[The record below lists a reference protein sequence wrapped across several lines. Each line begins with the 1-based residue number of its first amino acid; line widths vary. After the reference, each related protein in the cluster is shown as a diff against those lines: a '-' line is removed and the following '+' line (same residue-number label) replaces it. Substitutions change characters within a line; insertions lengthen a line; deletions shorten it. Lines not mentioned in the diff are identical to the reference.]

1 MHISLGPLLYC
12 WQKQQVTDFYQQV
25 AASQIPLVYLGEA
38 VCSRRRE
45 LKWGDYLELAQMLK
59 QAGKKVVI
67 STLALIE
74 APSEYT
80 ELKRQVDN
88 GEFMVEAND
97 MAAVYLANEHKLP
110 FVCGASINNYNRASL
125 DILQRFGMQ
134 RFVMPVE
141 LSKAWLS
148 QVIQQKPS
156 FEVEVLGH
164 GYLPLAHSARCFTA
178 RHKQLTKDHCET
190 VCREYSKGLL
200 AQTQEQQ
207 PLLRL
212 NGIQTQSASCLDLRS
227 EITTMAKMGIDVFRV
242 SPSSFNCITTAN
254 ALVDAINT
262 PENAQ
267 NFAIGSDANLETT
280 QCNGYWFGE
289 AGLAVHANPKPD
301 SEPELGPKHEP
312 ELNLSENRSGK
323 HNLNLSQ
330 RRS

>member
-12 WQKQQVTDFYQQV
+12 WPKQQVTDFYQQV

-59 QAGKKVVI
+59 QAGKEVVI

-125 DILQRFGMQ
+125 NILQRFGMQ

-148 QVIQQKPS
+148 QVIQQQPS

-227 EITTMAKMGIDVFRV
+227 EITTMAKMGVDVFRV
-242 SPSSFNCITTAN
+242 SPSSLDCIATAN

-267 NFAIGSDANLETT
+267 DLAIGSDANLETT

-289 AGLAVHANPKPD
+289 AGLAVHAN
-301 SEPELGPKHEP
+301 S
-312 ELNLSENRSGK
+312 
-323 HNLNLSQ
+323 
-330 RRS
+330 

>member
-59 QAGKKVVI
+59 QAGKEVVI

-125 DILQRFGMQ
+125 NILQRFGMQ

-190 VCREYSKGLL
+190 VCREYRKGLL

-227 EITTMAKMGIDVFRV
+227 EITTMAKVGVDVFRV
-242 SPSSFNCITTAN
+242 SPNSLDCIATAN

-267 NFAIGSDANLETT
+267 DFAIGSDANLETT

-289 AGLAVHANPKPD
+289 AGLAVHANP
-301 SEPELGPKHEP
+301 
-312 ELNLSENRSGK
+312 
-323 HNLNLSQ
+323 
-330 RRS
+330 

>member
-1 MHISLGPLLYC
+1 MNISLGPLLYC
-12 WQKQQVTDFYQQV
+12 WQKQQVIDFYQQV
-25 AASQIPLVYLGEA
+25 STSRIPLVYLGEA

-45 LKWGDYLELAQMLK
+45 LKWGDYLAIAQMLK
-59 QAGKKVVI
+59 QAGKEVVI

-74 APSEYT
+74 APSEYA

-88 GEFMVEAND
+88 GEFIVEAND
-97 MAAVYLANEHKLP
+97 MAAVYLAQEHKLP

-125 DILQRFGMQ
+125 DILQRTGMK

-148 QVIQQKPS
+148 QVIQEKPS

-178 RHKQLTKDHCET
+178 RHKQLTKDSCET
-190 VCREYSKGLL
+190 VCRQYSKGLL

-212 NGIQTQSASCLDLRS
+212 NGIQTQSAHCLDLRG
-227 EITTMAKMGIDVFRV
+227 EIATMAKMGVDIFRI
-242 SPSSFNCITTAN
+242 SPSSMECITMAD
-254 ALVDAINT
+254 ALVDTVKA
-262 PENAQ
+262 PESSAH
-267 NFAIGSDANLETT
+267 FPMSAE

-289 AGLAVHANPKPD
+289 AGVAIHI
-301 SEPELGPKHEP
+301 S
-312 ELNLSENRSGK
+312 
-323 HNLNLSQ
+323 
-330 RRS
+330 

>member
-1 MHISLGPLLYC
+1 MQISLGPLLYC

-45 LKWGDYLELAQMLK
+45 LKWGDYLELARMLK
-59 QAGKKVVI
+59 QAGKEVVI

-190 VCREYSKGLL
+190 VCREYSKGLV

-227 EITTMAKMGIDVFRV
+227 EITTMAKMGVDVFRV
-242 SPSSFNCITTAN
+242 SPSSFDCITTAN

-267 NFAIGSDANLETT
+267 HFAISSDANLETT

-289 AGLAVHANPKPD
+289 AGLAVHANP
-301 SEPELGPKHEP
+301 
-312 ELNLSENRSGK
+312 
-323 HNLNLSQ
+323 
-330 RRS
+330 

>member
-1 MHISLGPLLYC
+1 MKISLGPLLYC

-59 QAGKKVVI
+59 QAGKEVVL

-88 GEFMVEAND
+88 GEFIVEAND
-97 MAAVYLANEHKLP
+97 MAAVYLAKERKLP

-141 LSKAWLS
+141 LSKAWLQ
-148 QVIQQKPS
+148 QVIQEQPS

-227 EITTMAKMGIDVFRV
+227 EIAAMT
-242 SPSSFNCITTAN
+242 
-254 ALVDAINT
+254 
-262 PENAQ
+262 
-267 NFAIGSDANLETT
+267 
-280 QCNGYWFGE
+280 
-289 AGLAVHANPKPD
+289 
-301 SEPELGPKHEP
+301 
-312 ELNLSENRSGK
+312 
-323 HNLNLSQ
+323 
-330 RRS
+330 

>member
-1 MHISLGPLLYC
+1 MDKGGVMNISLGPLLYC
-12 WQKQQVTDFYQQV
+12 WKKQQVIDFYQQV
-25 AASQIPLVYLGEA
+25 STSRIPLVYLGEA

-45 LKWGDYLELAQMLK
+45 LKWGDYLALAQMLK
-59 QAGKKVVI
+59 QAGKEVVI

-74 APSEYT
+74 APSEYA

-88 GEFMVEAND
+88 GEFIVEAND
-97 MAAVYLANEHKLP
+97 MAAVYLAQEHKLP

-125 DILQRFGMQ
+125 DILQRIGMK

-148 QVIQQKPS
+148 QVIQEKPA

-178 RHKQLTKDHCET
+178 RHKQLTKDSCET
-190 VCREYSKGLL
+190 VCRQYSKGLL

-212 NGIQTQSASCLDLRS
+212 NGIQTQSAHCLDLRG
-227 EITTMAKMGIDVFRV
+227 EITTMAKMGVDIFRV
-242 SPSSFNCITTAN
+242 SPSSMECITMAD
-254 ALVDAINT
+254 ALVDTLNA
-262 PENAQ
+262 PESLP
-267 NFAIGSDANLETT
+267 NFPMSAE

-289 AGLAVHANPKPD
+289 AGVAIHI
-301 SEPELGPKHEP
+301 S
-312 ELNLSENRSGK
+312 
-323 HNLNLSQ
+323 
-330 RRS
+330 

>member
-1 MHISLGPLLYC
+1 MNISLGPLLYC
-12 WQKQQVTDFYQQV
+12 WQKQQVSDFYQQV
-25 AASQIPLVYLGEA
+25 AASNIPLVYLGEA

-59 QAGKKVVI
+59 QAGKDVVI

-88 GEFMVEAND
+88 GEFIIEAND
-97 MAAVYLANEHKLP
+97 MAAVYLAKEHKLP

-125 DILQRFGMQ
+125 DILARFGMQ
-134 RFVMPVE
+134 RFVMPIE
-141 LSKAWLS
+141 LSKAWLG
-148 QVIQQKPS
+148 QVIQDKPA

-178 RHKQLTKDHCET
+178 RHKQLTKDSCET
-190 VCREYSKGLL
+190 ICRQYSKGLL

-212 NGIQTQSASCLDLRS
+212 NGIQTQSAACLDLRS
-227 EITTMAKMGIDVFRV
+227 ELADMEQMGVDVFRV
-242 SPSSFNCITTAN
+242 SPSSMECIAN
-254 ALVDAINT
+254 ASALVDSITLQSNT
-262 PENAQ
+262 VPLSAE
-267 NFAIGSDANLETT
+267 

-289 AGLAVHANPKPD
+289 AGLTMQ
-301 SEPELGPKHEP
+301 
-312 ELNLSENRSGK
+312 LSE
-323 HNLNLSQ
+323 
-330 RRS
+330 

>member
-45 LKWGDYLELAQMLK
+45 LKWGDYLELARMLK
-59 QAGKKVVI
+59 QAGKEVVI

-227 EITTMAKMGIDVFRV
+227 EITTMAKMGVDVFRV
-242 SPSSFNCITTAN
+242 SPSSLDCITTAN

-267 NFAIGSDANLETT
+267 DFAIGSDANLETT

-289 AGLAVHANPKPD
+289 AGLAVHANP
-301 SEPELGPKHEP
+301 
-312 ELNLSENRSGK
+312 
-323 HNLNLSQ
+323 
-330 RRS
+330 

>member
-1 MHISLGPLLYC
+1 MKISLGPLLYC
-12 WQKQQVTDFYQQV
+12 WQKQQVADFYQQV

-59 QAGKKVVI
+59 QAGKEVVL

-88 GEFMVEAND
+88 GEFIVEAND
-97 MAAVYLANEHKLP
+97 IAAVYLAKERKLP

-141 LSKAWLS
+141 LSKAWLQ
-148 QVIQQKPS
+148 QVIQEQPS

-227 EITTMAKMGIDVFRV
+227 EIAAMTQIGVDVFRV
-242 SPSSFNCITTAN
+242 SPSSLDCITKAN
-254 ALVDAINT
+254 TLVDTIQATKNT
-262 PENAQ
+262 QDFSMN
-267 NFAIGSDANLETT
+267 SNLDIT

-289 AGLAVHANPKPD
+289 AGLAVHVNP
-301 SEPELGPKHEP
+301 
-312 ELNLSENRSGK
+312 
-323 HNLNLSQ
+323 
-330 RRS
+330 

>member
-59 QAGKKVVI
+59 QAGKEVVI

-200 AQTQEQQ
+200 AQTQELQ

-227 EITTMAKMGIDVFRV
+227 EITTMAKMGVDVFRV
-242 SPSSFNCITTAN
+242 SPSSFDCITTAN

-267 NFAIGSDANLETT
+267 HFAISSDVNLETT

-289 AGLAVHANPKPD
+289 AGLAVHANP
-301 SEPELGPKHEP
+301 
-312 ELNLSENRSGK
+312 
-323 HNLNLSQ
+323 
-330 RRS
+330 

>member
-1 MHISLGPLLYC
+1 MKISLGPLLYC
-12 WQKQQVTDFYQQV
+12 WQKQQVADFYQQV

-45 LKWGDYLELAQMLK
+45 LKWGDYLELAQILK
-59 QAGKKVVI
+59 QAGKEVVL

-88 GEFMVEAND
+88 GEFIVEAND
-97 MAAVYLANEHKLP
+97 MAAVYLAKERKLP

-141 LSKAWLS
+141 LSKAWLQ
-148 QVIQQKPS
+148 QVIQEQPS

-227 EITTMAKMGIDVFRV
+227 EIAAMTQIGVDVFRV
-242 SPSSFNCITTAN
+242 SPSSLDCIIKAN
-254 ALVDAINT
+254 ALVDTIQAAKNVHDFSM
-262 PENAQ
+262 N
-267 NFAIGSDANLETT
+267 SNLDTT

-289 AGLAVHANPKPD
+289 AGLAVHVNP
-301 SEPELGPKHEP
+301 
-312 ELNLSENRSGK
+312 
-323 HNLNLSQ
+323 
-330 RRS
+330 

>member
-59 QAGKKVVI
+59 QAGKEVVI

-190 VCREYSKGLL
+190 VCREYRKGLL
-200 AQTQEQQ
+200 AQTQELQ

-227 EITTMAKMGIDVFRV
+227 EITTMAKMGVDVFRV

-267 NFAIGSDANLETT
+267 HFAISSDANLERT

-289 AGLAVHANPKPD
+289 AGLAVHATP
-301 SEPELGPKHEP
+301 
-312 ELNLSENRSGK
+312 
-323 HNLNLSQ
+323 
-330 RRS
+330 

>member
-1 MHISLGPLLYC
+1 MNISLGPLLYC
-12 WQKQQVTDFYQQV
+12 WQKQQVIDFYQQV
-25 AASQIPLVYLGEA
+25 STSQIPLVYLGEA

-45 LKWGDYLELAQMLK
+45 LKWGDYLALAQMLK
-59 QAGKKVVI
+59 QAGKEVVI

-74 APSEYT
+74 APSEYA
-80 ELKRQVDN
+80 ELKRQVEN

-97 MAAVYLANEHKLP
+97 MAAVYLAQEHKLP

-141 LSKAWLS
+141 LSKTWLS
-148 QVIQQKPS
+148 QVIQEKPS

-178 RHKQLTKDHCET
+178 RHKQLTKDSCET
-190 VCREYSKGLL
+190 ICRQYSKGLL

-212 NGIQTQSASCLDLRS
+212 NGIQTQSAHCLDLRS
-227 EITTMAKMGIDVFRV
+227 EIATMAKMGVDVFRV
-242 SPSSFNCITTAN
+242 SPSSMECITMADTLVTALK
-254 ALVDAINT
+254 A
-262 PENAQ
+262 PELSPY
-267 NFAIGSDANLETT
+267 FPMGTE

-289 AGLAVHANPKPD
+289 AGVAIHI
-301 SEPELGPKHEP
+301 S
-312 ELNLSENRSGK
+312 
-323 HNLNLSQ
+323 
-330 RRS
+330 

>member
-1 MHISLGPLLYC
+1 MNISLGPLLYC
-12 WQKQQVTDFYQQV
+12 WQKQQVSDFYQQV
-25 AASQIPLVYLGEA
+25 AASNIPLVYLGEA

-59 QAGKKVVI
+59 QAGKDVVI

-88 GEFMVEAND
+88 GEFIIEAND
-97 MAAVYLANEHKLP
+97 MAAVYLAKEHKLP

-125 DILQRFGMQ
+125 DILARFGMQ
-134 RFVMPVE
+134 RFVMPIE
-141 LSKAWLS
+141 LSKAWLG
-148 QVIQQKPS
+148 QVIQDKPA

-178 RHKQLTKDHCET
+178 RHKQLTKDSCET
-190 VCREYSKGLL
+190 ICRQYSKGLL

-212 NGIQTQSASCLDLRS
+212 NGIQTQSAACLDLRS
-227 EITTMAKMGIDVFRV
+227 ELADMEQMGVDVFRV
-242 SPSSFNCITTAN
+242 SPSSMECIAN
-254 ALVDAINT
+254 ASALVDSINT
-262 PENAQ
+262 PSPLQSNTVPLSAE
-267 NFAIGSDANLETT
+267 

-289 AGLAVHANPKPD
+289 AGLTMQ
-301 SEPELGPKHEP
+301 
-312 ELNLSENRSGK
+312 LSE
-323 HNLNLSQ
+323 
-330 RRS
+330 

>member
-59 QAGKKVVI
+59 QAGKEVVI

-148 QVIQQKPS
+148 QVIQQKPP

-190 VCREYSKGLL
+190 VCREYRKGLL

-227 EITTMAKMGIDVFRV
+227 EITTMAKVGVDVFRV
-242 SPSSFNCITTAN
+242 SPSSFDCIATAN

-262 PENAQ
+262 LENAQ
-267 NFAIGSDANLETT
+267 DFAIGNDANLETT

-289 AGLAVHANPKPD
+289 AGLAVHANP
-301 SEPELGPKHEP
+301 
-312 ELNLSENRSGK
+312 
-323 HNLNLSQ
+323 
-330 RRS
+330 

>member
-1 MHISLGPLLYC
+1 MQISLGPLLYC

-59 QAGKKVVI
+59 QAGKEVVI

-227 EITTMAKMGIDVFRV
+227 EITTMAQMGVDVFRV
-242 SPSSFNCITTAN
+242 SPSSFDCIATAN

-262 PENAQ
+262 PKNAQ
-267 NFAIGSDANLETT
+267 DFAIGSDANLETT

-289 AGLAVHANPKPD
+289 AGLAVHANP
-301 SEPELGPKHEP
+301 
-312 ELNLSENRSGK
+312 
-323 HNLNLSQ
+323 
-330 RRS
+330 

>member
-12 WQKQQVTDFYQQV
+12 WQKQQVSDFYQQV

-59 QAGKKVVI
+59 QAGKEVVI

-242 SPSSFNCITTAN
+242 SPSSFDCITTAN

-267 NFAIGSDANLETT
+267 NFAISSDANLETT

-289 AGLAVHANPKPD
+289 AGLAVHANP
-301 SEPELGPKHEP
+301 
-312 ELNLSENRSGK
+312 
-323 HNLNLSQ
+323 
-330 RRS
+330 

>member
-45 LKWGDYLELAQMLK
+45 FKWGDYLELAQMLK
-59 QAGKKVVI
+59 QAGKEVVI

-200 AQTQEQQ
+200 AQTQELQ

-242 SPSSFNCITTAN
+242 SPSSFDCITTAN

-267 NFAIGSDANLETT
+267 HFAISSDANLERT

-289 AGLAVHANPKPD
+289 AGLAVHANP
-301 SEPELGPKHEP
+301 
-312 ELNLSENRSGK
+312 
-323 HNLNLSQ
+323 
-330 RRS
+330 

>member
-12 WQKQQVTDFYQQV
+12 WQKQQVSDFYQQV

-59 QAGKKVVI
+59 QAGKEVVI

-190 VCREYSKGLL
+190 VCSEYSKGLL

-227 EITTMAKMGIDVFRV
+227 EITTMAKMGVDVFRV
-242 SPSSFNCITTAN
+242 SPSSLDCIATAN

-267 NFAIGSDANLETT
+267 DLAIGSDANLETT

-289 AGLAVHANPKPD
+289 AGLAVHANP
-301 SEPELGPKHEP
+301 
-312 ELNLSENRSGK
+312 
-323 HNLNLSQ
+323 
-330 RRS
+330 

>member
-59 QAGKKVVI
+59 QAGKEVVI

-190 VCREYSKGLL
+190 VCREYRKGLL
-200 AQTQEQQ
+200 AQTQELQ

-227 EITTMAKMGIDVFRV
+227 EITTMAKMGVDVFRV

-267 NFAIGSDANLETT
+267 DLAIGSDANLETT

-289 AGLAVHANPKPD
+289 AGLAVHANP
-301 SEPELGPKHEP
+301 
-312 ELNLSENRSGK
+312 
-323 HNLNLSQ
+323 
-330 RRS
+330 

>member
-1 MHISLGPLLYC
+1 MNISLGPLLYC
-12 WQKQQVTDFYQQV
+12 WQKQNVIDFYQQV
-25 AASQIPLVYLGEA
+25 ADSQIPLVYLGEA

-59 QAGKKVVI
+59 QTGKEVVL

-74 APSEYT
+74 APSEYS

-88 GEFMVEAND
+88 GTFLVEAND
-97 MAAVYLANEHKLP
+97 MATVYLAKEHKLP
-110 FVCGASINNYNRASL
+110 FICGSSINNYNRASL

-148 QVIQQKPS
+148 QVIQEKPT

-178 RHKQLTKDHCET
+178 RHKQLTKDSCET
-190 VCREYSKGLL
+190 ICRQYSKGLL

-212 NGIQTQSASCLDLRS
+212 NGIQTQSAHCLDLRS
-227 EITTMAKMGIDVFRV
+227 EITTMMQMGVDVFRV
-242 SPSSFNCITTAN
+242 SPSGTECIAMAE
-254 ALVDAINT
+254 ALVEALKK
-262 PENAQ
+262 PESTF
-267 NFAIGSDANLETT
+267 NFPVAAE

-289 AGLAVHANPKPD
+289 AGVSIH
-301 SEPELGPKHEP
+301 S
-312 ELNLSENRSGK
+312 S
-323 HNLNLSQ
+323 
-330 RRS
+330 

>member
-12 WQKQQVTDFYQQV
+12 WQKQQVSDFYQQV

-59 QAGKKVVI
+59 QAGKEVVI

-190 VCREYSKGLL
+190 VCREYSKGLV

-227 EITTMAKMGIDVFRV
+227 EITTMAKMGVDVFRV
-242 SPSSFNCITTAN
+242 SPSSFDCITTAN

-267 NFAIGSDANLETT
+267 DLAIGSDANQETT

-289 AGLAVHANPKPD
+289 AGLAVHANP
-301 SEPELGPKHEP
+301 
-312 ELNLSENRSGK
+312 
-323 HNLNLSQ
+323 
-330 RRS
+330 

>member
-1 MHISLGPLLYC
+1 MNISLGPLLYC
-12 WQKQQVTDFYQQV
+12 WQKQQVSDFYQQV
-25 AASQIPLVYLGEA
+25 AASNIPLVYLGEA

-59 QAGKKVVI
+59 QAGKDVVI

-88 GEFMVEAND
+88 GEFIIEAND
-97 MAAVYLANEHKLP
+97 MAAVYLAKEHKLP

-125 DILQRFGMQ
+125 DILARFGMQ
-134 RFVMPVE
+134 RFVMPIE
-141 LSKAWLS
+141 LSKAWLG
-148 QVIQQKPS
+148 QVIQDKPS

-178 RHKQLTKDHCET
+178 RHKQLTKDSCET
-190 VCREYSKGLL
+190 ICRQYSKGLL

-212 NGIQTQSASCLDLRS
+212 NGIQTQSAACLDLRS
-227 EITTMAKMGIDVFRV
+227 ELADMEQMGVDVFRV
-242 SPSSFNCITTAN
+242 SPSSMECIAN
-254 ALVDAINT
+254 ASALVDSINT
-262 PENAQ
+262 PSALQSNTVPLSAE
-267 NFAIGSDANLETT
+267 

-289 AGLAVHANPKPD
+289 AGLTMQ
-301 SEPELGPKHEP
+301 
-312 ELNLSENRSGK
+312 LSE
-323 HNLNLSQ
+323 
-330 RRS
+330 

>member
-1 MHISLGPLLYC
+1 MKISLGPLLYC
-12 WQKQQVTDFYQQV
+12 WQKQQVADFYQQV

-59 QAGKKVVI
+59 QAGKEVVL
-67 STLALIE
+67 STLGLIE

-88 GEFMVEAND
+88 GEFIVEAND
-97 MAAVYLANEHKLP
+97 MAAVYLAKERKLP

-141 LSKAWLS
+141 LSKAWLQ
-148 QVIQQKPS
+148 QVIQEQPS

-227 EITTMAKMGIDVFRV
+227 EIAAMTQIGVDVFRV
-242 SPSSFNCITTAN
+242 SPSSLDCITKAN
-254 ALVDAINT
+254 ALVDTIQATKNTQDFSMNSNLDIN
-262 PENAQ
+262 
-267 NFAIGSDANLETT
+267 

-289 AGLAVHANPKPD
+289 AGLAVHVNP
-301 SEPELGPKHEP
+301 
-312 ELNLSENRSGK
+312 
-323 HNLNLSQ
+323 
-330 RRS
+330 

>member
-1 MHISLGPLLYC
+1 MKISLGPLLYC
-12 WQKQQVTDFYQQV
+12 WQKQQVADFYQQV

-59 QAGKKVVI
+59 QAGKEVVL

-88 GEFMVEAND
+88 GEFIVEAND
-97 MAAVYLANEHKLP
+97 MAAVYLAKERKLP

-141 LSKAWLS
+141 LSKAWLQ
-148 QVIQQKPS
+148 QVIQEQPS

-190 VCREYSKGLL
+190 VCREYNKGLL

-227 EITTMAKMGIDVFRV
+227 EIAAMTQMGVDVFRV
-242 SPSSFNCITTAN
+242 SPSSLDCITKAN
-254 ALVDAINT
+254 ALVDTIQATKNT
-262 PENAQ
+262 QDFSMNSKL
-267 NFAIGSDANLETT
+267 GTT

-289 AGLAVHANPKPD
+289 AGLAVHVNP
-301 SEPELGPKHEP
+301 
-312 ELNLSENRSGK
+312 
-323 HNLNLSQ
+323 
-330 RRS
+330 

>member
-12 WQKQQVTDFYQQV
+12 WQKQQVSDFYQQV

-59 QAGKKVVI
+59 QAGKEVVI

-227 EITTMAKMGIDVFRV
+227 EITTMAKMGVDVFRV
-242 SPSSFNCITTAN
+242 SPSSLDCIATAN

-267 NFAIGSDANLETT
+267 DLAIGSDANQETT

-289 AGLAVHANPKPD
+289 AGLAVHANP
-301 SEPELGPKHEP
+301 
-312 ELNLSENRSGK
+312 
-323 HNLNLSQ
+323 
-330 RRS
+330 

>member
-59 QAGKKVVI
+59 QAGKEVVI

-190 VCREYSKGLL
+190 VCREYTKGLL

-227 EITTMAKMGIDVFRV
+227 EITTMAKVGVDVFRV
-242 SPSSFNCITTAN
+242 SPSSFDCIATAN

-267 NFAIGSDANLETT
+267 DFAIGSDANQETT

-289 AGLAVHANPKPD
+289 AGLAVHANP
-301 SEPELGPKHEP
+301 
-312 ELNLSENRSGK
+312 
-323 HNLNLSQ
+323 
-330 RRS
+330 

>member
-1 MHISLGPLLYC
+1 MKISLGPLLYC
-12 WQKQQVTDFYQQV
+12 WQKQQVADFYQQV

-59 QAGKKVVI
+59 QAGKEVVL

-88 GEFMVEAND
+88 GEFIVEAND
-97 MAAVYLANEHKLP
+97 MAAVYLAKERKLP

-141 LSKAWLS
+141 LSKAWLQ
-148 QVIQQKPS
+148 QVIQEQPS

-190 VCREYSKGLL
+190 VCREYNKGLL

-227 EITTMAKMGIDVFRV
+227 EIAAMTQIGVDVFRV
-242 SPSSFNCITTAN
+242 SPSSLDCITKAN
-254 ALVDAINT
+254 ALVDTIQATKNT
-262 PENAQ
+262 QDFSMN
-267 NFAIGSDANLETT
+267 SNLDIT

-289 AGLAVHANPKPD
+289 AGLAVHVNP
-301 SEPELGPKHEP
+301 
-312 ELNLSENRSGK
+312 
-323 HNLNLSQ
+323 
-330 RRS
+330 